1 MMQYRLHINPGGSKP
16 KPYTWE
22 IFRPG
27 EAFPFR
33 RSPEGYRSPILAKIA
48 GHAVIE
54 RLKARSA

>member
-1 MMQYRLHINPGGSKP
+1 MMRYTLHIRAGGAKP

-22 IFRPG
+22 IFRQG

-33 RSPEGYRSPILAKIA
+33 RSSEAYRSPILAKIA

-54 RLKARSA
+54 KLRTGSA